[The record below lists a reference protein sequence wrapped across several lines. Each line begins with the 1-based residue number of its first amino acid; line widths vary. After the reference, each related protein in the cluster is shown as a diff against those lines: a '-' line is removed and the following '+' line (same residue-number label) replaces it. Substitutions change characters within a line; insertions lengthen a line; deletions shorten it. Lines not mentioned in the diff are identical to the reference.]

1 MAIKALN
8 LSATRNFVCSEDDA
22 DDPTIWQIGT
32 LSSRD
37 VGTIRDSATQIS
49 FGRGDTK
56 GKGKADAEEADT
68 DIKTSVNRAK
78 MNFEA
83 VRRGL
88 KGVENFLDAEGNVIP
103 FKLVIRDVGG
113 GVKRSV
119 VPNEFLDQMPL
130 SVVEELAEQIMSD
143 NMVEDGD
150 EAGNS
155 PEPSSGE

>member
-1 MAIKALN
+1 
-8 LSATRNFVCSEDDA
+8 
-22 DDPTIWQIGT
+22 
-32 LSSRD
+32 
-37 VGTIRDSATQIS
+37 
-49 FGRGDTK
+49 
-56 GKGKADAEEADT
+56 
-68 DIKTSVNRAK
+68 VNRAK

-143 NMVEDGD
+143 NIVEDGD